1 MQRLDYLDNIRGVA
15 ILFVLIYHFFYIYPM
30 QSGVIHFHELY
41 KINELLNFGAI
52 GVSLFFILSG
62 FLMASAMDK
71 NISPYKFLIKRFNR
85 IFPAYWIVI
94 ILTTLIY
101 NYIGYKDISLTQFVM
116 NFFMIQDVFYGSKHI
131 DGVFWSIL
139 IEIKFY
145 ILCFFIIVFNQY
157 KNIKYIF
164 LIMFVFSILAVLS
177 RIYLNKDIGFGIFL
191 YFSIMLN
198 GMLFYKFINNNEKTF
213 LYVQPIYILYLFIV
227 SNYVYGKSSYSYAWV
242 IAIILFLL
250 FYKFKFKSK
259 ILSFFAII
267 SYSLYLVHQNLSYL
281 IMDYFYQ
288 KIYIGLI
295 IAFFISILLSFILY
309 QLVENKK
316 YV

>member
-30 QSGVIHFHELY
+30 ESGVIYFQELY

-62 FLMASAMDK
+62 FLMAASMDK

-85 IFPAYWIVI
+85 IFPVYWIVI

-101 NYIGYKDISLTQFVM
+101 NYIGYKDISLIQFIM
-116 NFFMIQDVFYGSKHI
+116 NFFMIQDIFYGSKHI

-145 ILCFFIIVFNQY
+145 ILCFFIIIFNQY
-157 KNIKYIF
+157 KNIKYFF
-164 LIMFVFSILAVLS
+164 LIMLIFSIFAVLS

-213 LYVQPIYILYLFIV
+213 LYVQPIYLLYLFTI
-227 SNYVYGKSSYSYAWV
+227 SSYAYGKSSYSYAWV
-242 IAIILFLL
+242 ISIILFLL

-259 ILSFFAII
+259 ILSFFALI
-267 SYSLYLVHQNLSYL
+267 SYSLYLIHKNLSYL
-281 IMDYFYQ
+281 IMNYFD
-288 KIYIGLI
+288 KNIYLGLLF
-295 IAFFISILLSFILY
+295 AFTISTLFSYYLYKFIEKSR
-309 QLVENKK
+309 
-316 YV
+316 